1 MARKLWFGVIGSVLV
16 LGVGLPAQQY
26 PPGTWIPHRFWRRRP
41 RRSAKRTCGA
51 SRSRVPATAD
61 RWDRRSRTRPTS
73 IGSAARWPITR
84 GRSTGRPGR
93 ARRRSIGSPAATR
106 VMEVR
111 HRMGRRHARTEGS
124 APDAHREWR
133 VRLAHRRQRHTCRGA
148 SGAGRGLSARHLAD
162 SARLFEGREEAGRES
177 QGSVALGAARE
188 RTRRQRRRA
197 REGARCRD
205 HRCSA
210 STALTPRSTAR
221 TSSPASRRR

>member
-26 PPGTWIPHRFWRRRP
+26 PPGPWIPHRFWRRRP

-51 SRSRVPATAD
+51 SRSRVLATAD

-93 ARRRSIGSPAATR
+93 ARRRSTGSPAATR
-106 VMEVR
+106 PHGSTGIGWVDGTPV
-111 HRMGRRHARTEGS
+111 EGS
-124 APDAHREWR
+124 APDAHREWAI
-133 VRLAHRRQRHTCRGA
+133 RLAHRRQRHTSRSA

-162 SARLFEGREEAGRES
+162 PARL
-177 QGSVALGAARE
+177 LKAARKPGANP
-188 RTRRQRRRA
+188 RA
-197 REGARCRD
+197 VWRWEQLEKGRD
-205 HRCSA
+205 GNVVAPEKVHVVGI
-210 STALTPRSTAR
+210 TVLGKLPG
-221 TSSPASRRR
+221 